1 MPKKKLNLLQFTAC
15 GAAKPSAASTEMV
28 RGEFAYAN
36 LTGELLDDVP
46 DQLFR
51 DSLTPNLAGAA
62 HAPKE
67 AASFD
72 SSRSRPVVEQADH
85 PVIGDRKYNPAERW
99 NGELLASLSTRRIFN
114 SFIHARETL
123 ERKGHHS
130 PRIKG

>member
-1 MPKKKLNLLQFTAC
+1 MQFAGCSRDNARWSAGNMPKKKLNLLQFTAC
-15 GAAKPSAASTEMV
+15 GAAKPSAASTEIV

-46 DQLFR
+46 DQLLR

-62 HAPKE
+62 HTPKE

-85 PVIGDRKYNPAERW
+85 PVWHG
-99 NGELLASLSTRRIFN
+99 NGANMTRLPRRSTIAQCPSRC
-114 SFIHARETL
+114 
-123 ERKGHHS
+123 
-130 PRIKG
+130 